1 MRHLEHLFGTQ
12 LNHTYRRQGDLM
24 TVYARNFA
32 RKGAKSTADSFF
44 KSMEGATR
52 MYESFGPMME
62 KYDLFICPTTALPAV
77 KADFN
82 ENKDNVT
89 INGKKSDLPK
99 VLAWCMTTPF
109 NTLSRCPVLA
119 VPTGNASNGVP
130 TSMQLIGRTYSD
142 VDVFRAAIAYEKA
155 VGGWY
160 ASPRARP
167 KL

>member
-1 MRHLEHLFGTQ
+1 
-12 LNHTYRRQGDLM
+12 
-24 TVYARNFA
+24 
-32 RKGAKSTADSFF
+32 
-44 KSMEGATR
+44 MEGATK
-52 MYESFGPMME
+52 MYDTFGPIME

-82 ENKDNVT
+82 ENKDVVR
-89 INGKKSDLPK
+89 INGKISPLPK

-119 VPTGNASNGVP
+119 VPTGHAGNDVP

-142 VDVFRAAIAYEKA
+142 ADVFRAAVAYETA

-160 ASPRARP
+160 AKPSTRP